1 MTLDPFLTPT
11 LTPTLTS
18 TPTLSLTQVSE
29 LVRYLSE
36 SLPALAIK
44 TGYCDK
50 TRMGTKFANNLNVC
64 ADLVQSGTPTLL
76 LDVRAR
82 EPIT

>member
-1 MTLDPFLTPT
+1 M
-11 LTPTLTS
+11 
-18 TPTLSLTQVSE
+18 SE

>member
-1 MTLDPFLTPT
+1 M
-11 LTPTLTS
+11 
-18 TPTLSLTQVSE
+18 
-29 LVRYLSE
+29 RYLSE